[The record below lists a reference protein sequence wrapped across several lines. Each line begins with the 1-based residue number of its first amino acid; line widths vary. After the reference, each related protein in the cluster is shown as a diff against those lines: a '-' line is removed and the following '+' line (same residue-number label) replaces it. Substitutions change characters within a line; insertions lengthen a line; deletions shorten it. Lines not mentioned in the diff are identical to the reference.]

1 MVSLEKSGFNE
12 AEENAKASV
21 PSSVELQE
29 VMEEEEQ
36 IIFSP
41 REMKSEVMA
50 EIEPKETI
58 SGSEG
63 TEIKNSNFE
72 EISATDVTKS
82 ENVKEAGDQ
91 CSAEMVTS
99 VEREIESP
107 EAHIDSDIETG
118 IDSSVNFET
127 WELISKPEDGKEEPN
142 SDYEVSDIK
151 NSSHE
156 EVTTADAKQSGN
168 AIEAS
173 EQGISSVEV
182 RTC

>member
-29 VMEEEEQ
+29 IMEEKEEQ

-41 REMKSEVMA
+41 REMKSEVTA

-72 EISATDVTKS
+72 EISATDVR
-82 ENVKEAGDQ
+82 EAGDQ

-107 EAHIDSDIETG
+107 EAHIDSDIETW
-118 IDSSVNFET
+118 IDSSVTFET

>member
-12 AEENAKASV
+12 AEENAKASES
-21 PSSVELQE
+21 SSVELQE
-29 VMEEEEQ
+29 VMEEKEEQ

-72 EISATDVTKS
+72 EISATDV
-82 ENVKEAGDQ
+82 KEASDQ

-107 EAHIDSDIETG
+107 EAHIDSDIETW
-118 IDSSVNFET
+118 IDSSVTFET